1 MKNVKP
7 EKKTMA
13 EQLAEAQARMNSV
26 RSDLADERFVKPD
39 EINVDTQRADAEL
52 AERLLTQEPPE
63 VVAERNQEIHEVRL
77 EQAQAETD
85 KVRAETKEVEA
96 KAASLKSQAWTGYAI
111 AALTGVAAVAV
122 GWMLIKGSKP
132 LPETRV

>member
-1 MKNVKP
+1 MQNIKP

-13 EQLAEAQARMNSV
+13 EQLADAQARMKSV
-26 RSDLADERFVKPD
+26 RSGLVDERFMKPD
-39 EINVDTQRADAEL
+39 EVSIDTQRADAEL
-52 AERLLTQEPPE
+52 AERLLLQELPE
-63 VVAERNQEIHEVRL
+63 TVAERNQEIHEVRL

-96 KAASLKSQAWTGYAI
+96 KAASLKSQAWAGYAI

-122 GWMLIKGSKP
+122 GWMLVKGSKP